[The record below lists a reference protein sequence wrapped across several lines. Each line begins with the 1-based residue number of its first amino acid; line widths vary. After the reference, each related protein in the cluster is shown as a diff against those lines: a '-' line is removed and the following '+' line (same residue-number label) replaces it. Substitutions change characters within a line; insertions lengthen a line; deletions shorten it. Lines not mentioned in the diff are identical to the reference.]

1 MSATH
6 VGGFNLSLVPL
17 LQIQVVPDSY
27 RTAISQVRQSDCE
40 GPLQVKQV
48 L

>member
-6 VGGFNLSLVPL
+6 VGGFSLSLVPL

-27 RTAISQVRQSDCE
+27 RTAVLQVTQSVCE

>member
-6 VGGFNLSLVPL
+6 VGGFSLSLVPL
-17 LQIQVVPDSY
+17 LQIQVVPASY
-27 RTAISQVRQSDCE
+27 RTSVSQVRQIDCE